1 MPPPK
6 YESVIRRKKL
16 EISVIGN
23 KAIYHATD
31 TLKGDV
37 EVDFTPHLALI
48 ERVMANL
55 IAAKDP
61 KLICIEGMS
70 GSGKTG
76 FSKVLGHNGTNV
88 QVIDVCSLHEHSK
101 PRVDISNL
109 ISDRNATYVID
120 ETGFMDQECFPLI
133 ESHVCSGGK
142 MVVML
147 QSKRDLC
154 YTLRSKALWLKLD
167 RSGLHAYGVAQR
179 YAQRGSNG

>member
-1 MPPPK
+1 MPLPK

-23 KAIYHATD
+23 KAIYHAAD

-61 KLICIEGMS
+61 KLICIEGTA
-70 GSGKTG
+70 GSGKSG
-76 FSKVLGHNGTNV
+76 LSKVLGHNGTNV

-120 ETGFMDQECFPLI
+120 EPGFMDPECIPVI
-133 ESHVCSGGK
+133 ESHVSSGGT
-142 MVVML
+142 MVVMV
-147 QSKRDLC
+147 QSRLDLC
-154 YTLRSKALWLKLD
+154 TSFSIKAQWLKLD
-167 RSGLHAYGVAQR
+167 RSGLHV
-179 YAQRGSNG
+179 